1 MMAIQ
6 LFAVDGLSPE
16 EIFTKASNEID
27 KENYNEALVLLNALI
42 ADKHIA
48 PEIFFQI
55 GNAQYKKNNIGESIL
70 GYKRALLLNPQFK
83 EARQNL
89 HTLRKTNEFD
99 EFEKH

>member
-1 MMAIQ
+1 MMEIQ

-27 KENYNEALVLLNALI
+27 KENYNEALILLNALI

-55 GNAQYKKNNIGESIL
+55 GNAQYKKIIL
-70 GYKRALLLNPQFK
+70 GNRFLDTK
-83 EARQNL
+83 E
-89 HTLRKTNEFD
+89 HFY
-99 EFEKH
+99 

>member
-1 MMAIQ
+1 MRTAIRIFFSFFMMAIQ

-48 PEIFFQI
+48 PGDILSNWKRTVQKI
-55 GNAQYKKNNIGESIL
+55 IL
-70 GYKRALLLNPQFK
+70 GNRFLDTK
-83 EARQNL
+83 E
-89 HTLRKTNEFD
+89 HFY
-99 EFEKH
+99 